1 MGFRFRKSVN
11 LGPLRVNFSK
21 SGIGYSVGGKGFRA
35 TKKAGGG
42 FRTTTSIPGTGI
54 SYVRDYSA
62 SSKKKSSGTT
72 ASPSPSGAANQTP
85 PTSSG
90 KKRRKWP
97 YVVAAVLVAGMI
109 GSCVQNDD
117 TDPVSS
123 SGTSSSISSMSTSEP
138 EAPALTS
145 LSLDCDQAIELDVKD
160 TQSIPVLVA
169 EEGAD
174 AADVEFISSD
184 PNVLTFTPQ
193 DDNGTLVGVAT
204 PKAEG
209 TAEISVSAGD
219 IKSQIITVT
228 VIDSERIAAEEAAKK
243 AAEEEAARKAAEEA
257 AAKKA
262 AEEAAAQQ
270 AAQQS
275 AQQQQQS
282 QQSSSNGRT
291 VYITPTGKRYHYD
304 NNCNG
309 GTYIPST
316 LAEAQARG
324 LTPCK
329 KCAGG

>member
-42 FRTTTSIPGTGI
+42 FRTTASIPGTGI
-54 SYVRDYSA
+54 SYVRDYSTSGKKRSPGKAPSPA
-62 SSKKKSSGTT
+62 SSGPT
-72 ASPSPSGAANQTP
+72 NQTP
-85 PTSSG
+85 PSSGG

-97 YVVAAVLVAGMI
+97 YIVAALLIVGGI

-117 TDPVSS
+117 NNQVS
-123 SGTSSSISSMSTSEP
+123 GGGFTSSISSTSTSTSEP
-138 EAPALTS
+138 KAPAITS

-160 TQSIPVLVA
+160 TKSIPVLVL

-174 AADVEFISSD
+174 ATDVEFTSSD

-193 DDNGTLVGVAT
+193 DDNGALVGVAT

-209 TAEISVSAGD
+209 TAEISVSSGD
-219 IKSQIITVT
+219 VKSQIVTVT
-228 VIDSERIAAEEAAKK
+228 VIDSERIAAEQAAQQ

-257 AAKKA
+257 ATKKA
-262 AEEAAAQQ
+262 AEEEVAQQ
-270 AAQQS
+270 A

-282 QQSSSNGRT
+282 QSNGRT
-291 VYITPTGKRYHYD
+291 VYITPTGKKYHYD

-316 LAEAQARG
+316 LAEAQAMG

>member
-1 MGFRFRKSVN
+1 MKKLFAFWISLTLAASLVAC
-11 LGPLRVNFSK
+11 
-21 SGIGYSVGGKGFRA
+21 SG
-35 TKKAGGG
+35 
-42 FRTTTSIPGTGI
+42 GT
-54 SYVRDYSA
+54 DHSA
-62 SSKKKSSGTT
+62 SGSNSDVSASLSS
-72 ASPSPSGAANQTP
+72 
-85 PTSSG
+85 
-90 KKRRKWP
+90 
-97 YVVAAVLVAGMI
+97 V
-109 GSCVQNDD
+109 
-117 TDPVSS
+117 
-123 SGTSSSISSMSTSEP
+123 STSEP
-138 EAPALTS
+138 EAPTITS

-160 TQSIPVLVA
+160 TKSIPVLVL

-174 AADVEFISSD
+174 ATDVEFTSSD

-219 IKSQIITVT
+219 VKSQVVTIT

-257 AAKKA
+257 AAQKA

-270 AAQQS
+270 AAQQ
-275 AQQQQQS
+275 QQQS
-282 QQSSSNGRT
+282 QSNGRT

-304 NNCNG
+304 NHCND

-316 LAEAQARG
+316 LAEAQAKG

>member
-1 MGFRFRKSVN
+1 MKKLFAFWISLSLAVS
-11 LGPLRVNFSK
+11 LVAC
-21 SGIGYSVGGKGFRA
+21 SG
-35 TKKAGGG
+35 
-42 FRTTTSIPGTGI
+42 GT
-54 SYVRDYSA
+54 DHSA
-62 SSKKKSSGTT
+62 SGSNGD
-72 ASPSPSGAANQTP
+72 AS
-85 PTSSG
+85 TS
-90 KKRRKWP
+90 
-97 YVVAAVLVAGMI
+97 
-109 GSCVQNDD
+109 
-117 TDPVSS
+117 VSV
-123 SGTSSSISSMSTSEP
+123 SEP
-138 EAPALTS
+138 EAPAITS

-160 TQSIPVLVA
+160 TKSIPVLVL

-174 AADVEFISSD
+174 ATDVEFTSSN

-219 IKSQIITVT
+219 VKSQVVTIT

-257 AAKKA
+257 AAQKA

-270 AAQQS
+270 AAQQ
-275 AQQQQQS
+275 QNQQS
-282 QQSSSNGRT
+282 QSNGRT

-304 NNCNG
+304 NHCND

-316 LAEAQARG
+316 LAEAQAKG

>member
-42 FRTTTSIPGTGI
+42 FRTTASIPGTGI
-54 SYVRDYSA
+54 SYVRDYPTSG
-62 SSKKKSSGTT
+62 KKKASGST
-72 ASPSPSGAANQTP
+72 ASPSPSGNSNQTTP
-85 PTSSG
+85 PSGG

-117 TDPVSS
+117 TNQVSGGGFTSQVSS
-123 SGTSSSISSMSTSEP
+123 SISTSEP
-138 EAPALTS
+138 ETPAITS
-145 LSLDCDQAIELDVKD
+145 LSLDCDQSIELDVKD
-160 TQSIPVLVA
+160 TQSIPVLVL

-174 AADVEFISSD
+174 ATDVEFTSSAPD
-184 PNVLTFTPQ
+184 VLTFTPQ

-219 IKSQIITVT
+219 VKSPIVTVT

-243 AAEEEAARKAAEEA
+243 AAEEEAAAQ
-257 AAKKA
+257 KA

-270 AAQQS
+270 AAQQ
-275 AQQQQQS
+275 QQQS
-282 QQSSSNGRT
+282 QSNGRT

-304 NNCNG
+304 NHCND

-316 LAEAQARG
+316 LAEAQAKG

>member
-21 SGIGYSVGGKGFRA
+21 SGVGYSVGGKGFRA

-42 FRTTTSIPGTGI
+42 FRTTASIPGTGI
-54 SYVRDYSA
+54 SYVRDYPTSGKKKASA
-62 SSKKKSSGTT
+62 STS
-72 ASPSPSGAANQTP
+72 SPSPSGNSNQTTP
-85 PTSSG
+85 PSGG

-109 GSCVQNDD
+109 GSCVQTDD
-117 TDPVSS
+117 TDQASGGGFTSQVSS
-123 SGTSSSISSMSTSEP
+123 SISTSEP
-138 EAPALTS
+138 EVPAITS

-160 TQSIPVLVA
+160 TKSIPVLVL

-174 AADVEFISSD
+174 ATDVEFTSSD

-219 IKSQIITVT
+219 VKSQVVTIT

-243 AAEEEAARKAAEEA
+243 AAEE
-257 AAKKA
+257 
-262 AEEAAAQQ
+262 AAAQQ
-270 AAQQS
+270 AAQQP
-275 AQQQQQS
+275 QEEMVWIPQS
-282 QQSSSNGRT
+282 GSKYHSKSTCSGMNN
-291 VYITPTGKRYHYD
+291 PTQVP
-304 NNCNG
+304 
-309 GTYIPST
+309 IST
-316 LAEAQARG
+316 AKARG
-324 LTPCK
+324 YEACK
-329 KCAGG
+329 RCY

>member
-1 MGFRFRKSVN
+1 MKKLFAFWISLTLAVS
-11 LGPLRVNFSK
+11 LTAC
-21 SGIGYSVGGKGFRA
+21 SGGA
-35 TKKAGGG
+35 
-42 FRTTTSIPGTGI
+42 
-54 SYVRDYSA
+54 DY
-62 SSKKKSSGTT
+62 
-72 ASPSPSGAANQTP
+72 
-85 PTSSG
+85 
-90 KKRRKWP
+90 
-97 YVVAAVLVAGMI
+97 
-109 GSCVQNDD
+109 
-117 TDPVSS
+117 SS
-123 SGTSSSISSMSTSEP
+123 SGSNSDVSLSLAAVSASEP
-138 EAPALTS
+138 KAPAITS

-160 TQSIPVLVA
+160 TKSIPVLVL

-174 AADVEFISSD
+174 ATDVEFTSSN

-219 IKSQIITVT
+219 VKSQVVTIT

-257 AAKKA
+257 AAQKA

-270 AAQQS
+270 AAQQ
-275 AQQQQQS
+275 QNQQS
-282 QQSSSNGRT
+282 QSNGRT

-304 NNCNG
+304 NHCND

-316 LAEAQARG
+316 LAEAQAKG

>member
-11 LGPLRVNFSK
+11 LGPLRANFSK

-42 FRTTTSIPGTGI
+42 FRTTASIPGTGI
-54 SYVRDYSA
+54 SYVRDYPNSG
-62 SSKKKSSGTT
+62 KKKASGST
-72 ASPSPSGAANQTP
+72 ASPSPSGNSNQTTP
-85 PTSSG
+85 PSGG

-97 YVVAAVLVAGMI
+97 YVVAAVLVIGMI

-117 TDPVSS
+117 TDQVSGGGFTSQVSS
-123 SGTSSSISSMSTSEP
+123 SISTSEP
-138 EAPALTS
+138 EAPAITS

-160 TQSIPVLVA
+160 TKSIPVLVL

-174 AADVEFISSD
+174 ATDVEFTSSN

-219 IKSQIITVT
+219 VKSQVVTIT

-243 AAEEEAARKAAEEA
+243 AAEEEAAAQ
-257 AAKKA
+257 KA

-270 AAQQS
+270 AAQQ
-275 AQQQQQS
+275 QQQS
-282 QQSSSNGRT
+282 QSNGRT

-304 NNCNG
+304 NHCND

-316 LAEAQARG
+316 LAEAQAKG

>member
-21 SGIGYSVGGKGFRA
+21 SGVGYSVGGKGFRA

-42 FRTTTSIPGTGI
+42 FRTTASIPGTGI
-54 SYVRDYSA
+54 SYVRDYPNSG
-62 SSKKKSSGTT
+62 KKKASGST
-72 ASPSPSGAANQTP
+72 ASPSPSGNSNQTTP
-85 PTSSG
+85 PSGG

-97 YVVAAVLVAGMI
+97 YVVAAVLVIGMI

-117 TDPVSS
+117 TDQVSGGGFTSQVSS
-123 SGTSSSISSMSTSEP
+123 SISTSEP
-138 EAPALTS
+138 EAPAITS

-160 TQSIPVLVA
+160 TKSIPVLVL

-174 AADVEFISSD
+174 ATDVEFTSSN

-219 IKSQIITVT
+219 VKSQVVTIT

-257 AAKKA
+257 AAQKA

-270 AAQQS
+270 AAQQ
-275 AQQQQQS
+275 QNQQS
-282 QQSSSNGRT
+282 QSNGRT

-304 NNCNG
+304 NHCND

-316 LAEAQARG
+316 LAEAQAKG

>member
-11 LGPLRVNFSK
+11 LGPLRANFSK
-21 SGIGYSVGGKGFRA
+21 SGLGYSVGGKGFRA

-42 FRTTTSIPGTGI
+42 FRTTASIPGTGI
-54 SYVRDYSA
+54 SYVRDYPNSG
-62 SSKKKSSGTT
+62 KKKASGST
-72 ASPSPSGAANQTP
+72 ASPSPSGNSNQTTP
-85 PTSSG
+85 PSGG

-97 YVVAAVLVAGMI
+97 YVVAAVLVIGMI

-117 TDPVSS
+117 TDQVSGGGFTSQVSS
-123 SGTSSSISSMSTSEP
+123 SISTSEP
-138 EAPALTS
+138 EAPAITS

-160 TQSIPVLVA
+160 TKSIPVLVL

-174 AADVEFISSD
+174 ATDVEFTSSN

-219 IKSQIITVT
+219 VKSQVVTIT

-243 AAEEEAARKAAEEA
+243 AAEEEAAAQ
-257 AAKKA
+257 KA

-270 AAQQS
+270 AAQQ
-275 AQQQQQS
+275 QQQS
-282 QQSSSNGRT
+282 QSNGRT

-304 NNCNG
+304 NHCND

-316 LAEAQARG
+316 LAEAQAKG

>member
-21 SGIGYSVGGKGFRA
+21 SGVGYSVGGKGFRA

-42 FRTTTSIPGTGI
+42 FRTTASIPGTGI
-54 SYVRDYSA
+54 SYVRDYPTSGKKKASA
-62 SSKKKSSGTT
+62 ST
-72 ASPSPSGAANQTP
+72 ASPSPSGNSNQTTP
-85 PTSSG
+85 PSGG

-109 GSCVQNDD
+109 GSCVQTDD
-117 TDPVSS
+117 TDQASGGGFTSQVSS
-123 SGTSSSISSMSTSEP
+123 SISTSEP
-138 EAPALTS
+138 EVPAITS

-160 TQSIPVLVA
+160 TKSIPVLVL

-174 AADVEFISSD
+174 ATDVEFTSSD

-219 IKSQIITVT
+219 VKSQVVTIT

-243 AAEEEAARKAAEEA
+243 AAEE
-257 AAKKA
+257 
-262 AEEAAAQQ
+262 AAAQQ
-270 AAQQS
+270 AAQQP
-275 AQQQQQS
+275 QEEMVWIPQS
-282 QQSSSNGRT
+282 GSKYHSKSTCSGMNN
-291 VYITPTGKRYHYD
+291 PTQVP
-304 NNCNG
+304 
-309 GTYIPST
+309 IST
-316 LAEAQARG
+316 AKARG
-324 LTPCK
+324 YEACK
-329 KCAGG
+329 RCY

>member
-1 MGFRFRKSVN
+1 MQKLFAFWISLSLAVS
-11 LGPLRVNFSK
+11 LVAC
-21 SGIGYSVGGKGFRA
+21 SG
-35 TKKAGGG
+35 
-42 FRTTTSIPGTGI
+42 GT
-54 SYVRDYSA
+54 DHSA
-62 SSKKKSSGTT
+62 SGRNGD
-72 ASPSPSGAANQTP
+72 AS
-85 PTSSG
+85 TS
-90 KKRRKWP
+90 
-97 YVVAAVLVAGMI
+97 
-109 GSCVQNDD
+109 
-117 TDPVSS
+117 VSV
-123 SGTSSSISSMSTSEP
+123 SEP
-138 EAPALTS
+138 EAPAITS

-160 TQSIPVLVA
+160 TKSIPVLVL

-174 AADVEFISSD
+174 ATDVEFTSSN

-209 TAEISVSAGD
+209 TSEISVSSGD
-219 IKSQIITVT
+219 VKSQVVTIT

-257 AAKKA
+257 AAQKA

-270 AAQQS
+270 AAQQ
-275 AQQQQQS
+275 QNQQS
-282 QQSSSNGRT
+282 QSNGRT

-304 NNCNG
+304 NHCND

-316 LAEAQARG
+316 LAEAQAKG